1 MIRQNIIIYPEP
13 EEKPK
18 PKEPEAKPV
27 RKKTPAKKEAGEK
40 T

>member
-18 PKEPEAKPV
+18 PKEPETKPA
-27 RKKTPAKKEAGEK
+27 RKRPAKKEAGGK

>member
-1 MIRQNIIIYPEP
+1 MIRQNIIIWP

-18 PKEPEAKPV
+18 PKESETKPV
-27 RKKTPAKKEAGEK
+27 KKRPAKKEAGEK